1 MRNTGGMKINN
12 LYGPNR
18 NAGGKE
24 MLNDYLDPRNA
35 EGMPKLVDASMS
47 MAFLLNVKSGIRNS
61 AIALTE
67 AASPEVRAIFRT
79 QLDNGL
85 NLHEELSNLM
95 IKKGWLNPVNLEKQF
110 QMDME
115 SSQTLSQIASLNLFP
130 GDTSRLGSFATP
142 EK

>member
-1 MRNTGGMKINN
+1 MI
-12 LYGPNR
+12 
-18 NAGGKE
+18 
-24 MLNDYLDPRNA
+24 NDYLEPRNA

-47 MAFLLNVKSGIRNS
+47 MTFLLNVKSGVRNC

-67 AASPEVRAIFRT
+67 ATSPEVRAVLRT

-85 NLHEELSNLM
+85 NMHEELSNFM
-95 IKKGWLNPVNLEKQF
+95 INKGWLNPVNLDKQF
-110 QMDME
+110 QMDLE
-115 SSQTLSQIASLNLFP
+115 SSQTISQIANLDLFP